1 MQARSIGIG
10 KRELLEDYY
19 PDELDV
25 LFEEWAI
32 MHGADERVEEE
43 TVSPAAFL
51 SM

>member
-25 LFEEWAI
+25 LFEEW
-32 MHGADERVEEE
+32 GVLNGVERVEEAR
-43 TVSPAAFL
+43 VSPAEFL
-51 SM
+51 GM